1 MGILGSILVSFKQS
15 FGLDGKAM
23 KGTYSRFSQTV
34 PQHAALYTGVKEIQR
49 ERFSVFAFGFFH
61 LCCHD
66 PSIFFMFHLRPKA
79 LPQFKAMGIAPTD
92 CINMVGIY
100 RLPNL
105 YLNLASFGH
114 PHIWLYISQLSGL
127 GGGHYHPRIH
137 VAGLPEA

>member
-34 PQHAALYTGVKEIQR
+34 PKHAALYTGVKEIQR

-114 PHIWLYISQLSGL
+114 PTFGPCATYGYIFLNFQAL
-127 GGGHYHPRIH
+127 GGT
-137 VAGLPEA
+137 LPP